1 MKSFLALGFAVTA
14 LAACGPAPEP
24 SRDAPGLAVEV
35 ADAPVR
41 PVAGEAT
48 PAATTGAAQGAASVA
63 ATDLRPG
70 SLCETREQTVWTCRA
85 GARTISICASPD
97 LNETEGYAQY
107 RIGRPG
113 ALELEYP
120 AGRVH
125 PRGRFTYTLYPQGNQ
140 SLDFRNGG
148 YDYRVFEDLRSPE
161 DGVYVERDGQTISEI
176 TCNGGEGFEPLRTA
190 LGE

>member
-1 MKSFLALGFAVTA
+1 MKSFLALGIAALA
-14 LAACGPAPEP
+14 LAACGPAAEP
-24 SRDAPGLAVEV
+24 SKDAPGLAVDV
-35 ADAPVR
+35 ADAPA
-41 PVAGEAT
+41 PT
-48 PAATTGAAQGAASVA
+48 PAAATRAEAARGAATVA
-63 ATDLRPG
+63 AAADLQPG
-70 SLCETREQTVWTCRA
+70 SLCEAREQTVWTCKA
-85 GARTISICASPD
+85 GARTISICASRD

-120 AGRVH
+120 ATRVH

-140 SLDFRNGG
+140 SLDFKNGG

>member
-1 MKSFLALGFAVTA
+1 MKSFLALGFAATA
-14 LAACGPAPEP
+14 LAACGPAAEP
-24 SRDAPGLAVEV
+24 SKDAPGLAVEV
-35 ADAPVR
+35 ADAPA
-41 PVAGEAT
+41 PT
-48 PAATTGAAQGAASVA
+48 PAAATRAEAARSAAAVA
-63 ATDLRPG
+63 TAAAADLQPG
-70 SLCETREQTVWTCRA
+70 SLCETRERTVWTCRA
-85 GARTISICASPD
+85 GARTISICASQD

-161 DGVYVERDGQTISEI
+161 DGVYVERDGRTISEI
-176 TCNGGEGFEPLRTA
+176 ACNGGEGFEPLRTA